1 MKYSEYQLQ
10 DFLADELFNRWIK
23 ENDPH
28 VDDFWQKWLA
38 AHPGKA
44 PMLEEAARIIRSIEY
59 KDSHKL
65 STNEYLS
72 LYENI
77 LRRSEPIRRGY
88 RPASAN
94 FTKIAAFFLLLIV
107 ASLGIWLGLD
117 KKDEPPK
124 VVSQPTLIRKN
135 TLPGQKLAFK
145 LPDGTK
151 VKLNASSSIEFPKEF
166 KNDSR
171 EVAMAGEAFFE
182 VVEDTSRPFT
192 VVTRDF
198 STTALGTSFNV
209 FAYKDENKHR
219 VSLLTGKVK
228 VESLYS
234 TGKPPTILGPGEQ
247 ATFDKKE
254 RTFSIQVFDALLHT
268 GWREG
273 KLAFRDSKFSDVIST
288 LERWYGVQ
296 IDVLNENKRKTDA
309 FSGTFS
315 NESLEEVLK
324 VLGFSG
330 EFSFRIKDKSVLI
343 EFND

>member
-10 DFLADELFNRWIK
+10 DFLADELFNQWIK

-59 KDSHKL
+59 KDCHKL
-65 STNEYLS
+65 STKEYLS

-77 LRRSEPIRRGY
+77 LRRSEPIRYGY

-94 FTKIAAFFLLLIV
+94 FTRVAAFFLLLII
-107 ASLGIWLGLD
+107 ASLGIWLGIG
-117 KKDEPPK
+117 KQNGPPE
-124 VVSQPTLIRKN
+124 VASPAVLMVKN

-166 KNDSR
+166 ENDLR
-171 EVAMAGEAFFE
+171 QVVMTGEAFFE
-182 VVEDTSRPFT
+182 VVEDPVRPFT

-209 FAYKDENKHR
+209 FAYKDEHRHR

-234 TGKPPTILGPGEQ
+234 TGKPPTILEPGEQ
-247 ATFDKKE
+247 ATFDKRE
-254 RTFSIQVFDALLHT
+254 RTFSIPVFDALLHT

-273 KLAFRDSKFSDVIST
+273 KLAFRDSKFPDVIST

-315 NESLEEVLK
+315 DESLEEVLK
-324 VLGFSG
+324 VLAFSG
-330 EFSFRIKDKSVLI
+330 EFSFQIKDKSVRI

>member
-1 MKYSEYQLQ
+1 MKYSEYQLE

-23 ENDPH
+23 ERDPH
-28 VDDFWQKWLA
+28 IDDFWQKWLSA
-38 AHPGKA
+38 NPGKA
-44 PMLEEAARIIRSIEY
+44 PVLEEAARIIRSVEY
-59 KDSHKL
+59 KDRHEL
-65 STNEYLS
+65 TAAEYIT

-77 LRRSEPIRRGY
+77 LRKSDPWRTRLKPRSNNIARV
-88 RPASAN
+88 AAL
-94 FTKIAAFFLLLIV
+94 FTILAV
-107 ASLGIWLGLD
+107 ASLGVWLGINEQD
-117 KKDEPPK
+117 VPAEVISDNTTITK
-124 VVSQPTLIRKN
+124 S

-145 LPDGTK
+145 LPDGTR
-151 VKLNASSSIEFPKEF
+151 VKLNASSSIEFPGKFEE
-166 KNDSR
+166 NAR
-171 EVAMAGEAFFE
+171 EVLMVGEAFFE
-182 VVEDTSRPFT
+182 VVEDPGRPFT
-192 VVTRDF
+192 VMTRDF

-209 FAYKDENKHR
+209 FAYQDESMHR

-234 TGKPPTILGPGEQ
+234 ADKQATILAPGEQ
-247 ATFDKKE
+247 ATYDKEE
-254 RTFSIQVFDALLHT
+254 RTFNILPFDTLLHT

-273 KLAFRDSKFSDVIST
+273 TLAFKDSKFPSVINT

-296 IDVLNENKRKTDA
+296 IDVLNENKRRTDA

-330 EFSFRIKDKSVLI
+330 EFSFRIEKKSVII